1 MPEVFSRYRVR
12 GKLGRGGM
20 GEVYLAED
28 PSLRRKVAL
37 KILPAALQEDPVRR
51 QRFVREAQLA
61 AGVDHP
67 YVCKIYEAGEFDG
80 VAFIAMEFIDGISL
94 AEQLRSGPLGL
105 SEALRICIEVTEAL
119 ARAHEA
125 GIIHRDLKPSNV
137 MLTRDAHVKVVD
149 FGLARHFELSE
160 EQNAT
165 ETLLS
170 NPGFISGTLA
180 YMSPEQCR
188 GCSLDQRSDIFS
200 LGIIFYEML
209 TGTHPFRR
217 HSPLETA
224 IAIMHDQA
232 PAIVT
237 GSHCPIGV
245 QQVVQ
250 RMLAKSVEFRYQTV
264 SELILAL
271 RAVSAKPHES
281 LSDIRPLGPSIA
293 VLPFANHSGDKE
305 NDYLSDGMTEEII
318 VRLAKISSLRVIA
331 LRSVLHFKNS
341 DKTLEQIGQELG
353 VGTVLEGSI
362 RFFQGRIRIL
372 VGLVD
377 VSNLSQLWAETYDL
391 RAADIFDV
399 QKEVAEQ
406 IASALRA
413 RFPAGLSD
421 SSLASVRLPDNL
433 EAYHLYLKGRHAMGH
448 ISPEGF
454 RSAIQLFRRALDLDA
469 TYARSYA
476 GLGLCY
482 AMSGHL
488 SFMPPKEAFTLA
500 KAAAAKALEFQETL
514 SDAHL
519 AMALVYL
526 WYEWRWDEAERELRS
541 AATLSPNDPDAHLLQ
556 SIYWIIQGQW
566 ERAVREARRA
576 MDLDPLS
583 PRVSAMV
590 GWVLCFAGQID
601 EGAAQLQRTLDLD
614 PGYIVA
620 QALLGEIHLLKGNF
634 EKAIEIFEPW
644 PWAKSHLATARAL
657 SGDTETAHK
666 MLAEIKAPAQA
677 GYQSHYDIGMLCLAL
692 DLLEEGFDNLDESF
706 DERDPKLVF
715 LRPVVEV
722 TPHLQFLRQHP
733 RYLRLVEKIGYRPAA
748 N

>member
-1 MPEVFSRYRVR
+1 MPEVFSRYRVQR
-12 GKLGRGGM
+12 KLGRGGM

-28 PSLRRKVAL
+28 PTLHRKVAL
-37 KILPAALQEDPVRR
+37 KILPAALQEDSVRR
-51 QRFVREAQLA
+51 QRFVREAQIA

-105 SEALRICIEVTEAL
+105 SEALRVCLEVAEAL

-125 GIIHRDLKPSNV
+125 GIIHRDLKPTNV

-149 FGLARHFELSE
+149 FGLAKHFELTEDQS
-160 EQNAT
+160 AT
-165 ETLLS
+165 ETMLS

-209 TGTHPFRR
+209 AGTHPFRR

-224 IAIMHDQA
+224 IAIMHDEP

-237 GSHCPIGV
+237 GAQCPIGV

-250 RMLAKSVEFRYQTV
+250 KMLAKSVEFRYQTT

-271 RAVSAKPHES
+271 RAVSARPHEA
-281 LSDIRPLGPSIA
+281 LPDIRPLGPSIA
-293 VLPFANHSGDKE
+293 VLPFANHSGDQE

-331 LRSVLHFKNS
+331 FRSVLHFKNS
-341 DKTLEQIGQELG
+341 DKTLAQIGQELG

-372 VGLVD
+372 IALVD

-391 RAADIFDV
+391 QAEDIFGV
-399 QKEVAEQ
+399 QREVSEQ

-421 SSLASVRLPDNL
+421 SSLASVRLPENL
-433 EAYHLYLKGRHAMGH
+433 EAYHLYLKGRHAMGQ

-454 RSAIQLFRRALDLDA
+454 RTAIQLFRRALDLDA

-482 AMSGHL
+482 ATSGHL
-488 SFMPPKEAFTLA
+488 SLMPPKEAFTLA
-500 KAAAAKALEFQETL
+500 KAAATKALEFQQTL
-514 SDAHL
+514 A
-519 AMALVYL
+519 
-526 WYEWRWDEAERELRS
+526 
-541 AATLSPNDPDAHLLQ
+541 
-556 SIYWIIQGQW
+556 
-566 ERAVREARRA
+566 
-576 MDLDPLS
+576 
-583 PRVSAMV
+583 
-590 GWVLCFAGQID
+590 
-601 EGAAQLQRTLDLD
+601 
-614 PGYIVA
+614 
-620 QALLGEIHLLKGNF
+620 
-634 EKAIEIFEPW
+634 
-644 PWAKSHLATARAL
+644 
-657 SGDTETAHK
+657 
-666 MLAEIKAPAQA
+666 
-677 GYQSHYDIGMLCLAL
+677 
-692 DLLEEGFDNLDESF
+692 
-706 DERDPKLVF
+706 
-715 LRPVVEV
+715 
-722 TPHLQFLRQHP
+722 
-733 RYLRLVEKIGYRPAA
+733 
-748 N
+748 

>member
-37 KILPAALQEDPVRR
+37 KILPSALQEDPVRR

-80 VAFIAMEFIDGISL
+80 VAFIAMEFIDGLSL
-94 AEQLRSGPLGL
+94 ADQLRTGPLGL

-119 ARAHEA
+119 ARAHEV

-224 IAIMHDQA
+224 IAIMHDQP

-237 GSHCPIGV
+237 GSHCPIGI

-250 RMLAKSVEFRYQTV
+250 KMLAKSVEFRYQTV
-264 SELILAL
+264 SELLLAL
-271 RAVSAKPHES
+271 RAVSARPHES
-281 LSDIRPLGPSIA
+281 LPDIRPLGPSIA
-293 VLPFANHSGDKE
+293 VLPFANHSGDEE

-362 RFFQGRIRIL
+362 RFSEGRIRIL

-391 RAADIFDV
+391 QAADIFGV
-399 QKEVAEQ
+399 QREVAEQ

-413 RFPAGLSD
+413 RFPSGLSD
-421 SSLASVRLPDNL
+421 SSLASVRVPENL
-433 EAYHLYLKGRHAMGH
+433 EAYHLYLKGRHAMGQ
-448 ISPEGF
+448 ISPESF
-454 RSAIQLFRRALDLDA
+454 RTAIQLFRRALDLDA

-482 AMSGHL
+482 ATSGHL

-514 SDAHL
+514 PDAHL
-519 AMALVYL
+519 ATALVYL
-526 WYEWRWDEAERELRS
+526 WYEWKWDGVEQELRT
-541 AATLSPNDPDAHLLQ
+541 AATLSPNDPDAHLLLG
-556 SIYWIIQGQW
+556 IYWIIQGQR
-566 ERAVREARRA
+566 ERAIREARRA
-576 MDLDPLS
+576 LDIDPLS
-583 PRVSAMV
+583 PRVSAML
-590 GWVLCFAGQID
+590 GWVLCFAGQTD
-601 EGAAQLQRTLDLD
+601 EATEQLQRTLELD
-614 PGYIVA
+614 PGYLVA
-620 QALLGEIHLLKGNF
+620 SALRGETHLLKGNF
-634 EKAIEIFEPW
+634 EEAIQIFEPW
-644 PWAKSHLATARAL
+644 PWAKSHLAIARAL
-657 SGDTETAHK
+657 SGDTETALK
-666 MLAEIKAPAQA
+666 ILAEIKAPAQA
-677 GYQSHYDIGMLCLAL
+677 GYQSRYDIGMLCLAL
-692 DLLEEGFDNLDESF
+692 HLVEEGFDNLDQSF
-706 DERDPKLVF
+706 EQRDPKLVF

-722 TPHLQFLRQHP
+722 TPHLQSLRQHP
-733 RYLRLVEKIGYRPAA
+733 RYLRLVEKIGYRSSA

>member
-1 MPEVFSRYRVR
+1 
-12 GKLGRGGM
+12 
-20 GEVYLAED
+20 
-28 PSLRRKVAL
+28 
-37 KILPAALQEDPVRR
+37 
-51 QRFVREAQLA
+51 
-61 AGVDHP
+61 
-67 YVCKIYEAGEFDG
+67 
-80 VAFIAMEFIDGISL
+80 
-94 AEQLRSGPLGL
+94 
-105 SEALRICIEVTEAL
+105 
-119 ARAHEA
+119 
-125 GIIHRDLKPSNV
+125 
-137 MLTRDAHVKVVD
+137 
-149 FGLARHFELSE
+149 
-160 EQNAT
+160 
-165 ETLLS
+165 
-170 NPGFISGTLA
+170 
-180 YMSPEQCR
+180 
-188 GCSLDQRSDIFS
+188 
-200 LGIIFYEML
+200 
-209 TGTHPFRR
+209 
-217 HSPLETA
+217 
-224 IAIMHDQA
+224 
-232 PAIVT
+232 
-237 GSHCPIGV
+237 
-245 QQVVQ
+245 
-250 RMLAKSVEFRYQTV
+250 
-264 SELILAL
+264 
-271 RAVSAKPHES
+271 
-281 LSDIRPLGPSIA
+281 
-293 VLPFANHSGDKE
+293 
-305 NDYLSDGMTEEII
+305 
-318 VRLAKISSLRVIA
+318 
-331 LRSVLHFKNS
+331 
-341 DKTLEQIGQELG
+341 
-353 VGTVLEGSI
+353 LEGSI
-362 RFFQGRIRIL
+362 RFFQDRIRIL

-391 RAADIFDV
+391 QAADIFDV

-421 SSLASVRLPDNL
+421 SSLASVRLPENL

-526 WYEWRWDEAERELRS
+526 WYEWRWDDAEQELRS

-556 SIYWIIQGQW
+556 AIYWIIQAQR
-566 ERAVREARRA
+566 ERAIREARRA
-576 MDLDPLS
+576 MDIDPLS

-601 EGAAQLQRTLDLD
+601 EGAEQLQRTLNLD

-620 QALLGEIHLLKGNF
+620 QALLGETHLLKGNF
-634 EKAIEIFEPW
+634 EEAIKIFEPW

-666 MLAEIKAPAQA
+666 ILTEIKAPGQA

-692 DLLEEGFDNLDESF
+692 NLLEEGFDNLDDSF
-706 DERDPKLVF
+706 EERDPKLVF

-722 TPHLQFLRQHP
+722 TPHLQSLRQHP
-733 RYLRLVEKIGYRPAA
+733 RYLQLVEKIGYRPAA